1 MHSHLLT
8 HRHFVSPFKPIK
20 EIIMTVKEHL
30 MLFLDYHLTNKLR
43 FKTHEIQELS
53 SRGKTKFGKRLGS
66 PGTYTRQFR
75 YIKEDLYDIEKLKS
89 PNSNEA
95 MWEVRR
101 KND

>member
-1 MHSHLLT
+1 
-8 HRHFVSPFKPIK
+8 
-20 EIIMTVKEHL
+20 MTVKEHL
-30 MLFLDYHLTNKLR
+30 ILFLDYQLTHKLR
-43 FKTHEIQELS
+43 FKTHEIQDLS
-53 SRGKTKFGKRLGS
+53 SRGKAKFGKWLGS

>member
-1 MHSHLLT
+1 
-8 HRHFVSPFKPIK
+8 
-20 EIIMTVKEHL
+20 MTVKEHL
-30 MLFLDYHLTNKLR
+30 ILFLDYHLTHNLR
-43 FKTHEIQELS
+43 FKTHDLQELS
-53 SRGKTKFGKRLGS
+53 LRGEEKFGRRLGS
-66 PGTYTRQFR
+66 TETYTRQFR